1 MMGQNP
7 ECRYEDEVASLKMY
21 SEMLEFVHPLVTQV
35 REASCVKSSKFL
47 LEAPC
52 TFAYLHAYYMQEV
65 NTISLMQPFKTN
77 QSTNSNNFNQLNAPF
92 LTI

>member
-7 ECRYEDEVASLKMY
+7 ECKYEDEVASLKMY
-21 SEMLEFVHPLVTQV
+21 SEMLEYVHPLVTHV

-52 TFAYLHAYYMQEV
+52 TFAYLRAYYMQEV
-65 NTISLMQPFKTN
+65 NTSSPFKTI
-77 QSTNSNNFNQLNAPF
+77 QSTNLNNFNQLNAPF
-92 LTI
+92 LTL